1 MTGAASAAQA
11 LPAWVPA
18 ELPADWLQVLSSPD
32 VTPILRQLD
41 RFLQREWASSQVFPP
56 RAAMFRALQLTPL
69 QQVRAVIL
77 GQDPYHDDHQANGLA
92 FAVDP
97 PLTLPPS
104 LRNIQRE
111 LQQDLQLADV
121 PALRLERWA
130 AQGVLLLN
138 TVLTVRA
145 HSANSHR
152 GRGWEQVTEALLEAV
167 NRGPATAFIL
177 WGASA
182 ARIAQRLHPRH
193 FVLSSAHPSPLSAWR
208 GFFGSRPFS
217 RVNEFLVGEG
227 HSRID
232 WVEAG
237 SG

>member
-1 MTGAASAAQA
+1 VTSESISARV

-18 ELPADWLQVLSSPD
+18 ELPADWLQVLKSPN
-32 VTPILRQLD
+32 VTPVLRQLD
-41 RFLQREWASSQVFPP
+41 SFLQREWASSPVFPP
-56 RAAMFRALQLTPL
+56 RASIFRALQLTPL
-69 QQVRAVIL
+69 QQVRVVIL

-111 LQQDLQLADV
+111 LQQDLQLEDV
-121 PALRLERWA
+121 PRLRLERWA

-152 GRGWEQVTEALLEAV
+152 GQGWEQVTEALLESV

-177 WGASA
+177 WGAPA
-182 ARIAQRLHPRH
+182 ARIAQRLHSRH
-193 FVLSSAHPSPLSAWR
+193 FVLTSPHPSPLSAWR

-217 RVNEFLVGEG
+217 RVNEFLVREG

-232 WVEAG
+232 WVEPR
-237 SG
+237 